1 MKENFS
7 SQLETELDD
16 AELAAEKEVSDLS
29 AKAFDVLEEFEKQK
43 TSPELFNKWENSFAK
58 DPESFFSEENLAN
71 LQQMQA
77 GERLAI
83 FAHVSEDILVTPN
96 LAKKYFSAFPLDA
109 EAIKTLFDIRR
120 GHPAT
125 SKEFYLFSLAAQ
137 EIDQTGPNQFFDMAK
152 RRNLAP
158 NFLLEN
164 GKHYLPEDF
173 QKFGEKL
180 AQNYF
185 DVLKEASDLN
195 IHGDHFLEADQI
207 FGEEFSVL
215 AEEQKAEFL
224 RMALVNIHHSMVAE
238 ETLNSFFNEE
248 DGKRPETTRAS
259 FDPAHSML
267 FQTHQASVVY
277 DRAQGFFQH
286 MMDST
291 ADSGGDL
298 EEYADHRI
306 VLEILHQIKNVKAD
320 KEDNIALLVDFWNKS
335 RNPIFANAVVEALN
349 LQDVNLS
356 ASSLLDL
363 LKKETG
369 DRTHIS
375 ALLYRLEF
383 GQIGISE
390 SGVKYLEKM
399 YDLEDLNRP
408 DYFAQRLTASGEIG
422 IFDENR
428 VLQKY
433 FELGDLASSDKTVK
447 PKVHDFVYET
457 LFRPRAN
464 ETEQERLEREQ
475 YLKEF
480 KENYFQFYDDKF
492 FAQTAVRF
500 NNLEFEEQG
509 WFLMYYRKVDEETKA
524 KLIDFAKKHGE
535 AGLKSFLSLEYNDQN
550 GEAILFLEGKLE
562 SQDFKKLFAK
572 YLQIQNKA
580 QVLAESIS
588 DSQFKD
594 SFYDAIMSR
603 ASDILSTACKLAEN
617 GSAEAEFYQGQKL
630 RVEKIE
636 EVLESLEIFAD
647 FLEKLKA
654 LFLQEGAYDFSHLE
668 TSNLEGLDIY
678 QFEVLD
684 KATKKKS
691 FANLSLRPQ
700 GTNEHLVEKEFDGE
714 ARINFLFSDQPIAL
728 DIKEKSRLE
737 ALSFRLDRECLNFDD
752 EGKVVDRD
760 NTRAQ
765 GRAAL
770 DFGSAF
776 TDSGEQNN
784 VLARVI
790 SVGNFYNA
798 QAKSKKPEYYHN
810 KESFYQT
817 LGEAEIFAEVV
828 EQIKDFI
835 ERKYVNKG

>member
-1 MKENFS
+1 MHENFGLKAVQDPEKSALDLALPEQESEDVELTKKSYEKIDFEKFAEVGDYFWSALIDEEGFEREFLCPVPAEHYLHPEFDSLLNEEEKSAFLKLAISAIQEQKIGTSGAKIFSNYEFADRQLQAYDDFGYEPGVEIDVLMDLLHKFEQLEIKPEEVDDSLNFLVNFWKENGVS
-7 SQLETELDD
+7 IILPKISEL
-16 AELAAEKEVSDLS
+16 L
-29 AKAFDVLEEFEKQK
+29 
-43 TSPELFNKWENSFAK
+43 NK
-58 DPESFFSEENLAN
+58 
-71 LQQMQA
+71 
-77 GERLAI
+77 I
-83 FAHVSEDILVTPN
+83 
-96 LAKKYFSAFPLDA
+96 
-109 EAIKTLFDIRR
+109 
-120 GHPAT
+120 
-125 SKEFYLFSLAAQ
+125 
-137 EIDQTGPNQFFDMAK
+137 
-152 RRNLAP
+152 
-158 NFLLEN
+158 
-164 GKHYLPEDF
+164 
-173 QKFGEKL
+173 
-180 AQNYF
+180 
-185 DVLKEASDLN
+185 
-195 IHGDHFLEADQI
+195 
-207 FGEEFSVL
+207 
-215 AEEQKAEFL
+215 
-224 RMALVNIHHSMVAE
+224 
-238 ETLNSFFNEE
+238 
-248 DGKRPETTRAS
+248 
-259 FDPAHSML
+259 
-267 FQTHQASVVY
+267 
-277 DRAQGFFQH
+277 
-286 MMDST
+286 DST
-291 ADSGGDL
+291 GAAG
-298 EEYADHRI
+298 
-306 VLEILHQIKNVKAD
+306 K
-320 KEDNIALLVDFWNKS
+320 
-335 RNPIFANAVVEALN
+335 
-349 LQDVNLS
+349 
-356 ASSLLDL
+356 L
-363 LKKETG
+363 LKLLNTSEG
-369 DRTHIS
+369 DKNHLA

-433 FELGDLASSDKTVK
+433 FELGDLASSDKNVK

-509 WFLMYYRKVDEETKA
+509 WFLMYYRKVDEETKT
-524 KLIDFAKKHGE
+524 KLIDFVKKNGE

-603 ASDILSTACKLAEN
+603 ASDILSTACQLAEN
-617 GSAEAEFYQGQKL
+617 KSAEAEFYQGQKL

-700 GTNEHLVEKEFDGE
+700 GTNEHLAEKEFDGE
-714 ARINFLFSDQPIAL
+714 ARINFLFSDQPIAV